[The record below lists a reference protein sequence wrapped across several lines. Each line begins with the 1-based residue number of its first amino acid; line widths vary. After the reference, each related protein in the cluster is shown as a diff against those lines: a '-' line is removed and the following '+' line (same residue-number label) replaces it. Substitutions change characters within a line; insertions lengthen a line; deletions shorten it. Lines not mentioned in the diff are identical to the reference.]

1 MSSLYAV
8 QSRLVSSIVERKS
21 APANSFSVIADDSRA
36 ATAAAAAAVA
46 EERIHQ
52 SRPPSALWLINTT
65 RTATNCPYTVQH
77 AAQLRTDVRPLPV
90 LRSARVF
97 FSSFSYF
104 LPARRYASAGIS
116 YDPVS
121 VCLCLSVC
129 HKLVFCRNAW
139 ADRASF
145 WRVDFFRPILH
156 CALSKFGYLQN

>member
-1 MSSLYAV
+1 M

-36 ATAAAAAAVA
+36 ATAAAAAAAAVVA

-77 AAQLRTDVRPLPV
+77 AAQQRTDVRPLPV

-104 LPARRYASAGIS
+104 YPRDATPARVLAMT
-116 YDPVS
+116 PCPS
-121 VCLCLSVC
+121 VCVCLSVTSWC
-129 HKLVFCRNAW
+129 SVEMRGRIELVFGKW
-139 ADRASF
+139 TSF
-145 WRVDFFRPILH
+145 D
-156 CALSKFGYLQN
+156 LSYTVL

>member
-36 ATAAAAAAVA
+36 ATAAAAAAAAVA

-104 LPARRYASAGIS
+104 LPARRYASAVLAMT
-116 YDPVS
+116 PCPS
-121 VCLCLSVC
+121 VCVCLSVTSWC
-129 HKLVFCRNAW
+129 SVEMRGRIELVFGKW
-139 ADRASF
+139 TSF
-145 WRVDFFRPILH
+145 D
-156 CALSKFGYLQN
+156 LSYTVL

>member
-1 MSSLYAV
+1 V

-36 ATAAAAAAVA
+36 ATAAAAAAAAVVA

-77 AAQLRTDVRPLPV
+77 AAQQRTDVRPLPV

-156 CALSKFGYLQN
+156 CALRKFGYLQN

>member
-1 MSSLYAV
+1 V

-36 ATAAAAAAVA
+36 ATAAAAAAAAVA
-46 EERIHQ
+46 EEERIHQ

-65 RTATNCPYTVQH
+65 RTATNCLYTVQH

-121 VCLCLSVC
+121 VCLSVTSWC
-129 HKLVFCRNAW
+129 SVEMRGRIELVFGKW
-139 ADRASF
+139 TSF
-145 WRVDFFRPILH
+145 D
-156 CALSKFGYLQN
+156 LSYTEL

>member
-1 MSSLYAV
+1 VSSLYAV

-36 ATAAAAAAVA
+36 ATAAAAAAA
-46 EERIHQ
+46 AEEERIHQ

-121 VCLCLSVC
+121 VCLSVTSWC
-129 HKLVFCRNAW
+129 SVEMRGRIELVFGKW
-139 ADRASF
+139 TSF
-145 WRVDFFRPILH
+145 D
-156 CALSKFGYLQN
+156 LSYTVL

>member
-1 MSSLYAV
+1 V
-8 QSRLVSSIVERKS
+8 QSRFVSSIVERKS

-36 ATAAAAAAVA
+36 ATAAAAAAAAVA

-65 RTATNCPYTVQH
+65 RTATNCLYTVQH

-104 LPARRYASAGIS
+104 LPARLYASAGIS

-129 HKLVFCRNAW
+129 LSVTSWCSVEMRGRIELVFGVW
-139 ADRASF
+139 TSF
-145 WRVDFFRPILH
+145 D
-156 CALSKFGYLQN
+156 LSYTVL